1 MLETSAACSIYS
13 QYTLKSEWQ
22 RRFTGI
28 ASSSL
33 KAIWKIVDWIE
44 CNEVH
49 MISWIWSDHYT
60 DAKETSS
67 SSIIRLDTAWNTADR
82 LYLILSKLNLI
93 IRIIQTIQ
101 RWQLN
106 SSGIS
111 RTICEGWC
119 IFFVSVAYD
128 SHTFGAW
135 IQVLR
140 GKQLDQSKIKCTAQC
155 ETNWKHRIAEKKKI
169 TSSCETI
176 NQLSLTACHL
186 VRCTN
191 SWSILRSSTNCVVSG
206 AKTQIGHS
214 HINLVC
220 YVAGI
225 I

>member
-1 MLETSAACSIYS
+1 MLEANAACSIYS

-119 IFFVSVAYD
+119 IFCVCLWR
-128 SHTFGAW
+128 T
-135 IQVLR
+135 
-140 GKQLDQSKIKCTAQC
+140 TA
-155 ETNWKHRIAEKKKI
+155 T
-169 TSSCETI
+169 
-176 NQLSLTACHL
+176 HL
-186 VRCTN
+186 VLEFKCFAAS
-191 SWSILRSSTNCVVSG
+191 SWINPRSSAPRSVR
-206 AKTQIGHS
+206 QIES
-214 HINLVC
+214 I
-220 YVAGI
+220 A
-225 I
+225 